1 MAVMGYSIDMKRRM
15 TKRRGKMN
23 RGLRGKR
30 QGKRPHLVFLI
41 TFCMVVTVGLAGL
54 FLMKG
59 FVGKSVERKE
69 AEKKT
74 DTWPA
79 AADSGES
86 GGTLTLFGERI
97 PERGKEAADPH
108 RGRENAE
115 GAGDG
120 AEAEP
125 EPAGRYAAEL
135 ADEEY
140 LKENRI
146 LPWEAGSDEEV
157 TLGFVGDIL
166 FDDEYAIMASLKS
179 RGGALE
185 NGISPALLEKMR
197 EVDIM
202 VVNNEFPYT
211 NRGTPTEGKTFTFRA
226 DVDTVAY
233 LRDMGT
239 DVAILANNH
248 LYDFGETGLLDTLDT
263 LEGAGIPGV
272 GAGRNIKEASAP
284 LYFIVNDIK
293 IAIVAATQIER
304 LENPDT
310 KGATENSA
318 GVFRCLNPQ
327 KLYETVAR
335 AKENSDFVIVY
346 IHWGTEFME
355 EPDWAQLEQGPGLAA
370 AGADLIIGDHPHCLQ
385 GIAYID
391 GVPAIY
397 SLGNFWFNSRTA
409 DSCMVRVTIGREG
422 LKAFQFIP
430 AIQSGCRVDLAYDEE
445 KARILDYMRS
455 LSPGVSIDG
464 EGYIGAQD

>member
-1 MAVMGYSIDMKRRM
+1 MKRKTSK
-15 TKRRGKMN
+15 TKGKINSNSMS
-23 RGLRGKR
+23 KR
-30 QGKRPHLVFLI
+30 QQGRNRRMGLYVLFLI
-41 TFCMVVTVGLAGL
+41 TFCAVVTVGLAGL
-54 FLMKG
+54 LML
-59 FVGKSVERKE
+59 KSMRNPVEKNQSE
-69 AEKKT
+69 EVTAT
-74 DTWPA
+74 DPTATPENQ
-79 AADSGES
+79 GE
-86 GGTLTLFGERI
+86 LTLFGEKI
-97 PERGKEAADPH
+97 PEGMEERPGQAKGQEDSEIGVEDEEAK
-108 RGRENAE
+108 
-115 GAGDG
+115 
-120 AEAEP
+120 
-125 EPAGRYAAEL
+125 PAGKYASEL

-146 LPWEAGSDEEV
+146 LPWEAESEDEV

-166 FDDEYAIMASLKS
+166 FDDEYAIMASLLS

-185 NGISPALLEKMR
+185 NGISETLLEKMR

-226 DVDTVAY
+226 DVGTVSY
-233 LRDMGT
+233 LHDMGA

-248 LYDFGETGLLDTLDT
+248 LYDFGEVGLLDTLDT
-263 LEGAGIPGV
+263 LESAGIPGV

-304 LENPDT
+304 MENPDT
-310 KGATENSA
+310 KGATDTSA

-327 KLYETVAR
+327 KLYEVVAE

-346 IHWGTEFME
+346 IHWGTEFQE
-355 EPDWAQLEQGPGLAA
+355 EPDWAQLEQGPGLAK

-385 GIAYID
+385 GITYID
-391 GVPAIY
+391 NVPTIY

-422 LKAFQFIP
+422 MKSFQFIP
-430 AIQSGCRVDLAYDEE
+430 AIQSGCRVDLAYGEEKERILEYMSGLSPEVVIDEE
-445 KARILDYMRS
+445 GY
-455 LSPGVSIDG
+455 VSR
-464 EGYIGAQD
+464 

>member
-1 MAVMGYSIDMKRRM
+1 MKRKTSK
-15 TKRRGKMN
+15 TKGKINSNSMS
-23 RGLRGKR
+23 KR
-30 QGKRPHLVFLI
+30 QQGRNRRMGLYVLFLI
-41 TFCMVVTVGLAGL
+41 TFCAVVTVGLAGL
-54 FLMKG
+54 LML
-59 FVGKSVERKE
+59 KSMRNPVEKNQSE
-69 AEKKT
+69 EVTAT
-74 DTWPA
+74 DPTAVPENQ
-79 AADSGES
+79 GE
-86 GGTLTLFGERI
+86 LTLFGEKI
-97 PERGKEAADPH
+97 PEGMEERPGQ
-108 RGRENAE
+108 AE
-115 GAGDG
+115 GQEDSEIGVEDEEVKPVG
-120 AEAEP
+120 K
-125 EPAGRYAAEL
+125 YASEL

-146 LPWEAGSDEEV
+146 LPWEAESEEEV

-166 FDDEYAIMASLKS
+166 FDDEYAIMASLLS

-185 NGISPALLEKMR
+185 NGISETLLEKMR

-226 DVDTVAY
+226 DVGTVSY
-233 LRDMGT
+233 LHDMGA

-248 LYDFGETGLLDTLDT
+248 LYDFGEVGLLDTLDT
-263 LEGAGIPGV
+263 LESAGIPGV

-304 LENPDT
+304 MENPDT
-310 KGATENSA
+310 KGATDTSA

-327 KLYETVAR
+327 KLYEVVAE

-346 IHWGTEFME
+346 IHWGTEFQE
-355 EPDWAQLEQGPGLAA
+355 EPDWAQLEQGPGLAK

-385 GIAYID
+385 GITYID
-391 GVPAIY
+391 NVPTIY

-422 LKAFQFIP
+422 MKSFQFIP
-430 AIQSGCRVDLAYDEE
+430 AIQSGCRVDLAYGEEKERILEYMSGLSPEVVIDEE
-445 KARILDYMRS
+445 GY
-455 LSPGVSIDG
+455 VSR
-464 EGYIGAQD
+464 